1 MRDAFWEG
9 PMITRRVGIASFLLF
24 CFVFVFV
31 PSVYADTTYVVKPG
45 DNLFRIALN
54 HGLTTQELASANGIT
69 NLSRVYAGQVLR
81 IPSPGSTTVASTAA
95 TTVTAPKTSSTYVVK
110 RGETLYRIAVN
121 HGVSVQALA
130 QANGILNPSH
140 IYTGQRL
147 TIPGAGQVAAAPES
161 TKPPQV
167 TVPKG
172 TRWIDINLSTQRL
185 TAFEGNVPVF
195 SAVVSTGIRAYPTV
209 VGQFKIYTRYASQ
222 TMDGRRLGFD
232 YYLPNVPYVMY
243 FYGNYAIHGTYWH
256 TNFGTPMSHGCVNM
270 RTPDAEWLYSWS
282 SIGTPVNV
290 HY

>member
-1 MRDAFWEG
+1 MNRQRF
-9 PMITRRVGIASFLLF
+9 VVSSIALFCLLF
-24 CFVFVFV
+24 VLV
-31 PSVYADTTYVVKPG
+31 PTVHADSGYVVKPG

-54 HGLTTQELASANGIT
+54 HGLTTQQLAAANGIS
-69 NLSRVYAGQVLR
+69 NIAHVYVGQVLR
-81 IPSPGSTTVASTAA
+81 IPGADSASEPNPAPVERTPPQSGSTH
-95 TTVTAPKTSSTYVVK
+95 VVK

-121 HGVSVQALA
+121 HGVSVQAMA

-147 TIPGAGQVAAAPES
+147 TIPGTNQVAAKEN
-161 TKPPQV
+161 TKPPEVAKQPEA
-167 TVPKG
+167 TVPSG

-185 TAFEGNVPVF
+185 TAFEGNTQVF
-195 SAVVSTGIRAYPTV
+195 SALVSTGIRIYPTV
-209 VGQFKIYTRYASQ
+209 VGQFSIYQRYASQ

-270 RTPDAEWLYSWS
+270 STPDAQWLYNWS
-282 SIGTPVNV
+282 STGTTVNV

>member
-1 MRDAFWEG
+1 
-9 PMITRRVGIASFLLF
+9 MIARRVGIASFLLF
-24 CFVFVFV
+24 CFVFIFV
-31 PSVYADTTYVVKPG
+31 PSVYADTTYVVQPG

-54 HGLTTQELASANGIT
+54 HGLTTQELASANGIS

-81 IPSPGSTTVASTAA
+81 IPGPGSTTVASPAQ
-95 TTVTAPKTSSTYVVK
+95 TTRTEPATSSTYVVK

-121 HGVSVQALA
+121 HGVSLQALT

-147 TIPGAGQVAAAPES
+147 TIPGAGQVAAATEN
-161 TKPPQV
+161 TRPPQV
-167 TVPKG
+167 TVPSG

-185 TAFEGNVPVF
+185 TAFEGNTPVY
-195 SAVVSTGIRAYPTV
+195 SASVSTGIRAYPTV
-209 VGQFKIYTRYASQ
+209 VGQFKIYTRYTSQ
-222 TMDGRRLGFD
+222 TMDGRRLGFN

-270 RTPDAEWLYSWS
+270 STPDAQWLYNWS

>member
-1 MRDAFWEG
+1 
-9 PMITRRVGIASFLLF
+9 MIARRVGIASFLLF

-31 PSVYADTTYVVKPG
+31 PSVYADTTYVVQPG

-54 HGLTTQELASANGIT
+54 HGLTTQALASANGIS
-69 NLSRVYAGQVLR
+69 NLSRVYVGQVLR
-81 IPSPGSTTVASTAA
+81 IPGPGSTTVASAA
-95 TTVTAPKTSSTYVVK
+95 PTTRTESATSSTYVVK

-121 HGVSVQALA
+121 HGVSLQALA
-130 QANGILNPSH
+130 QANSILNPSH

-147 TIPGAGQVAAAPES
+147 TIPGAGQVAAVTEN

-167 TVPKG
+167 TVPSG

-185 TAFEGNVPVF
+185 TAFEGNTPVYT
-195 SAVVSTGIRAYPTV
+195 AIVSTGIRAYPTV
-209 VGQFKIYTRYASQ
+209 VGQFKIYTRYTSQ
-222 TMDGRRLGFD
+222 TMDGRRLGFN

-270 RTPDAEWLYSWS
+270 STPDAQWLYNWS
-282 SIGTPVNV
+282 SIGTPVSV